1 MDVASDFHALGLSVD
16 AADEQKE
23 QGFLHILVTVD
34 LRSDGTSQLVVK
46 IVLGH
51 LTVDSGGKREKREG
65 QEKEKGKRG

>member
-34 LRSDGTSQLVVK
+34 LRSDGAS
-46 IVLGH
+46 
-51 LTVDSGGKREKREG
+51 
-65 QEKEKGKRG
+65 